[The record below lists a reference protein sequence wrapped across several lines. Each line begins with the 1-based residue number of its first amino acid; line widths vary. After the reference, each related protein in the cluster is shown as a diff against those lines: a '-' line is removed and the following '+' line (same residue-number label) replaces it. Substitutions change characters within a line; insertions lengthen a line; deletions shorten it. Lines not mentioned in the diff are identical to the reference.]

1 MTHQNSAARQEREPS
16 ALVFVAKVIFIS
28 IAVVLTIVFLAALPE
43 APWTPLVIALAIAL
57 VLGFSVELALR
68 SRRRDQR
75 PSVVR
80 MAGRR
85 DAAFRRPEDCPAQ
98 LDNGRSPLDDGS
110 SDTRPGMVGRV
121 LGLFAAIGALCIVL
135 AFLAPPELGVSL
147 AILGLG
153 GFFIVRLA
161 AFHPRGAWRPPT
173 SLIGVSARRLKP
185 TLYVSLGGRAR
196 PRVAATAARKGRLRD
211 YAHRLATA
219 RRRGARRTDAQQ
231 LHVPAEAGRVQTPWS
246 LAARLGVAPVEE
258 GGPIQAS

>member
-85 DAAFRRPEDCPAQ
+85 DVAFRRPEDCPAQ
-98 LDNGRSPLDDGS
+98 PDNGGSPLDDGS

-161 AFHPRGAWRPPT
+161 AFHPRGAWRPPIV
-173 SLIGVSARRLKP
+173 LDRRVSEAAEAHALREP
-185 TLYVSLGGRAR
+185 WRAR
-196 PRVAATAARKGRLRD
+196 TAESGGDRCEERAPTRLRPP
-211 YAHRLATA
+211 A
-219 RRRGARRTDAQQ
+219 RDGPPPRR
-231 LHVPAEAGRVQTPWS
+231 
-246 LAARLGVAPVEE
+246 EE
-258 GGPIQAS
+258 D